1 MHRAIGTLRPPFEA
15 YQDNM
20 LGAYVCRQCR
30 TRLSRNAGLARNLQW
45 QSRTVFTSLRPR
57 PNTKPDGSKTEYT
70 VQEERSPAQETAQ
83 GGSSTRVTLQ
93 RQRPLVRK
101 TTQDEPDIQYPQ
113 RRSQRVPLS
122 RYSGLLDDSTAT
134 DSLYEDYGQ
143 EDTYHEEGQTEASSD
158 KLTYAAP
165 IREALIDS
173 HVQGAWDL
181 FEKTYTEK
189 GCKAL
194 TEPTYPGELLRQELV
209 FSRLLGAVTGA
220 LCSGRKSVHVTPTQV
235 LFKYQ
240 QLGIARPEYWVKPT
254 LARLTHEVIQAS
266 ETSQQN
272 LPLLFDE
279 LVSLWRLFF
288 QCMRS
293 ESDAL
298 EAISDDWSLPPLE
311 EMPDVYDD
319 RDFNMRLQRYMP
331 KYVNRPGLGFCA
343 VYLYSISDAL
353 EPTIRQKAAPFLRFL
368 ERLLAKS
375 RVDTVFIH
383 TQKSEQFR
391 GLPVSFRQEVRARIE
406 AAPRKAMV
414 ALGKEGETPDEMT
427 NLEAFHMKSIARVV
441 KTMTSI
447 KKLDRIWEEVQE
459 TYLSESKTSIPR
471 SVYNSF
477 LSGYLTLLNSQRA
490 VEVWNDM
497 MAHGVKPDVQS
508 WIALLNGCAKAKDL
522 NGFNAMWQRMVN
534 SGIEPENYAWTTRI
548 NGLMSLRQIDKALA
562 ALDEMGKRWL
572 AAEYAT
578 NNIKAQGKGQKGANN
593 SPGKAVNKSTKPSI
607 EVVNGAIS
615 AIVQIRPESM
625 RHEKRVA
632 YVQKILGWATNFQ
645 IKPNA
650 ITYNSLIRLYLLAKD
665 TRTALRL
672 LSQMEKEGIE
682 GDIAT
687 HTMLMSA
694 AFENQ
699 VFDGQTDQEQMKKVL
714 AILDDLES
722 SGLTLND
729 HVYSTAIDRLLK
741 GYANYTAVRAVM
753 EHMTQRNLT
762 PSAHVYTSLVTHY
775 FQSEPAN
782 LAEVDSIVNL
792 LFTAP
797 RMPSDRILYDRL
809 IEGYALHGEVGKM
822 MSVLTRMSK
831 QGLLPGWGALIAVV
845 RALVQEGDY
854 ERARDVVRDV
864 AKGEGVARGGI
875 LGDRNMESTFRN
887 MVSRLGLGQE
897 RMGDFLASAKQRNSG
912 SAVHHFV
919 EREGLDSSS
928 LAQQQQQ
935 QHASDEGVVEEDV
948 HGFLSNEHESK
959 LRDQNP

>member
-1 MHRAIGTLRPPFEA
+1 
-15 YQDNM
+15 M

-30 TRLSRNAGLARNLQW
+30 TRLSRTTGIARNSQW
-45 QSRTVFTSLRPR
+45 QSRTIFTSLRPR
-57 PNTKPDGSKTEYT
+57 PNTRPDEGKAEST
-70 VQEERSPAQETAQ
+70 VQEEQPPAQDSVQ
-83 GGSSTRVTLQ
+83 GGSTTRVTLQ
-93 RQRPLVRK
+93 RQRPAVRK

-113 RRSQRVPLS
+113 RTSQRVRLS
-122 RYSGLLDDSTAT
+122 RYSGLLDDSTAA
-134 DSLYEDYGQ
+134 DSLYEDFGQ
-143 EDTYHEEGQTEASSD
+143 EDTYQETGRTEASSD

-165 IREALIDS
+165 IREALENGQ
-173 HVQGAWDL
+173 VRGAWDL

-194 TEPTYPGELLRQELV
+194 TEPTYPGELVRQEFV
-209 FSRLLGAVTGA
+209 FSRLLGSVTGA
-220 LCSGRKSVHVTPTQV
+220 FCVGRKSVQVTPTQV

-240 QLGIARPEYWVKPT
+240 QLGIARPEYWVRPT
-254 LARLTHEVIQAS
+254 LARLTHEVIQAL

-272 LPLLFDE
+272 LPLLLDE
-279 LVSLWRLFF
+279 LISIWRLFF

-298 EAISDDWSLPPLE
+298 EAISEDWSLPPLE
-311 EMPDVYDD
+311 EMPDVYDV
-319 RDFNMRLQRYMP
+319 RDFNIRFQRYIP
-331 KYVNRPGLGFCA
+331 KYVTRPGLGFCA

-353 EPTIRQKAAPFLRFL
+353 EPAIQQKAAPFLRFL

-383 TQKSEQFR
+383 TQMSDQFKQ
-391 GLPVSFRQEVRARIE
+391 LPVNFRQEVRARIE

-414 ALGKEGETPDEMT
+414 ALGKEGEASDEMT

-441 KTMTSI
+441 QTMTSVPR
-447 KKLDRIWEEVQE
+447 LDRIWEEVQE
-459 TYLSESKTSIPR
+459 TYLSGNKTTIPR
-471 SVYNSF
+471 SVYNGF
-477 LSGYLTLLNSQRA
+477 LSGYLTLFNSQRA
-490 VEVWNDM
+490 VEVWNHM
-497 MAHGVKPDVQS
+497 MAHGVRPDVQS
-508 WIALLNGCAKAKDL
+508 WVALLNGCAKAKDL
-522 NGFNAMWQRMVN
+522 NGFNTMWQRMVN

-562 ALDEMGKRWL
+562 AMDEMGKRWL
-572 AAEYAT
+572 TAEYAT
-578 NNIKAQGKGQKGANN
+578 NNTKTQGKGQKSANK
-593 SPGKAVNKSTKPSI
+593 SPGKAVNKCTKPSI

-665 TRTALRL
+665 TLTALRL

-699 VFDGQTDQEQMKKVL
+699 VFDGQTEQEQLEKVL
-714 AILDDLES
+714 AVLNDLES
-722 SGLTLND
+722 SGLKLND

-741 GYANYTAVRAVM
+741 GYANDTAVRAVM
-753 EHMTQRNLT
+753 EHMAQRNLT

-782 LAEVDSIVNL
+782 LAEVDNIVNL

-809 IEGYALHGEVGKM
+809 VEGYALHGEVGKM

-887 MVSRLGLGQE
+887 LVSRLGLGGE
-897 RMGDFLASAKQRNSG
+897 GMGDFLASARQRSSG
-912 SAVHHFV
+912 SVVHHFV
-919 EREGLDSSS
+919 EREGQDSSS
-928 LAQQQQQ
+928 LAQQQQ
-935 QHASDEGVVEEDV
+935 HHVSDEGAVEEDV
-948 HGFLSNEHESK
+948 HGFLSKEREPE
-959 LRDQNP
+959 LRDHQNP